1 MRGLVDGLPSPHPLG
16 FTLPPIYLDDSL
28 TQRITAGLDEVLAPV
43 LHVLDNLDAYLD
55 PAIAPSDFYEWL
67 AGWVAVVLDDRW
79 PPDRQRVL
87 IGQASKLY
95 GLRGTVRGLAAHI
108 ALFVEGDI
116 DIEETGAATWSAS
129 PGAALGGNPVP
140 HVKVRV
146 RAADPGSVD
155 LRRLETVVAA
165 SKPADVPHEI
175 EVVGR

>member
-1 MRGLVDGLPSPHPLG
+1 MRGIVDGLPSPHPLG
-16 FTLPPIYLDDSL
+16 YTLPPIYLDDNL

-43 LHVLDNLDAYLD
+43 LNVLDNLDAYLD
-55 PAIAPSDFYEWL
+55 PALAPSDFYEWL
-67 AGWVAVVLDDRW
+67 AGWVAVVLDERW
-79 PPDRQRVL
+79 SPDRQRAL
-87 IGQASKLY
+87 IAQAAKLY
-95 GLRGTVRGLAAHI
+95 GVRGTPRGLAAHI

-129 PGAALGGNPVP
+129 PGSAVPGNPVP
-140 HVKVRV
+140 HLKVRV

-175 EVVGR
+175 EVVSR